1 MISAKIA
8 IKIMV
13 STMKSAIIARLFLL
27 NRIAA
32 SRHKFAGLRSNG
44 VLVVAV
50 VVVAV
55 IVRS

>member
-1 MISAKIA
+1 MII
-8 IKIMV
+8 IKITIM
-13 STMKSAIIARLFLL
+13 SAAMANLFLL
-27 NRIAA
+27 KRMAA